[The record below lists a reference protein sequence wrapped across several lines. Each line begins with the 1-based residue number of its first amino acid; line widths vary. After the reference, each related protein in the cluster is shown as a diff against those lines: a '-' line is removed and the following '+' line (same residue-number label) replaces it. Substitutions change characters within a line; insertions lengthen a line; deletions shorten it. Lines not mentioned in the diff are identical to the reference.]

1 MWKCLCSMKM
11 KTQLTSALECSNQ
24 GISKRTAFSC
34 ECLHERKPEI
44 LQISNLVYGNR
55 WQIPGENKWNGDKNN
70 AKNVRQRDDSFKK

>member
-11 KTQLTSALECSNQ
+11 KTQLTSALECSSK
-24 GISKRTAFSC
+24 GRSKRSAFSC

-55 WQIPGENKWNGDKNN
+55 WQIPGKINEMETKSN
-70 AKNVRQRDDSFKK
+70 AKNVRQRDNSFKK